1 MKVIFPKCLSVR
13 CLTFFVFQFRIF
25 FGLKVSPSAPQV
37 IEISRFREKN
47 TSLNTAGIKKNNFIL
62 SSSSNSP
69 PSLFPSWTTRSYT
82 SYYHVTSLLLLHY
95 TLLPSSTHSVIFY
108 PLLFPYF
115 PLLQFKLLV
124 PFNFTF
130 LPLPFP
136 FATPTA
142 PPFPSAP

>member
-1 MKVIFPKCLSVR
+1 MKCLSVS

-37 IEISRFREKN
+37 IEISRSCKKKN
-47 TSLNTAGIKKNNFIL
+47 ISLNTAGIKKNNFIL

-69 PSLFPSWTTRSYT
+69 PSLFPSCTTRSYT
-82 SYYHVTSLLLLHY
+82 SYYHVATLLLLHF
-95 TLLPSSTHSVIFY
+95 TLLSSSTHSVIFN

-124 PFNFTF
+124 PFNFPF
-130 LPLPFP
+130 LPLLFPFP
-136 FATPTA
+136 TPPTS
-142 PPFPSAP
+142 PSPSAP